1 MTLIAKLSVDRA
13 PFLIGDVL
21 LSSETLR
28 GVKVNL
34 PLVGDINQILADHRL
49 PFEVSFAQKINII
62 NGRIAVAW
70 SGQAVQAEK
79 ALRVLTA
86 ISDRPSLDADRVI
99 DELKASDDKINQLQL
114 IGLVLGDVKGPIV
127 NFSCFAV
134 GVPAKHTAN
143 FGSVRVAGSGR
154 DAFLKLLQQAPWTA
168 EENATE
174 YKVAHGLLAALTNQE
189 FRTGSTIVNRW
200 GGGFEAMVYSPVS
213 GHFEKVGD
221 VLHTFWSATE
231 DPDGPLSMF
240 PYFYKTTYWR
250 DALILRTASL
260 DVTTGTKLK
269 TNDITLIPPLLKR
282 VEDYDLAQLGVV
294 DFSYRAVCCHVLVE
308 KPNTRDALF
317 LIDQRAA
324 EQAVW
329 FEVNGSEAEL
339 RLSDYLPNL
348 IREQLS
354 LTPPLSPGHR

>member
-1 MTLIAKLSVDRA
+1 M
-13 PFLIGDVL
+13 
-21 LSSETLR
+21 
-28 GVKVNL
+28 
-34 PLVGDINQILADHRL
+34 
-49 PFEVSFAQKINII
+49 
-62 NGRIAVAW
+62 GRIAVAW

-86 ISDRPSLDADRVI
+86 ISDRPSLDAHRVI
-99 DELKASDDKINQLQL
+99 DELKAIDDKINQLQL
-114 IGLVLGDVKGPIV
+114 IGLVLGDVEGPIV

-174 YKVAHGLLAALTNQE
+174 YKVAHGLLAALTNEE

-231 DPDGPLSMF
+231 DPVGPLSMF

-269 TNDITLIPPLLKR
+269 TNNITLIPPLLKR

-294 DFSYRAVCCHVLVE
+294 DFSYRAVCCHVL
-308 KPNTRDALF
+308 AGSCSL
-317 LIDQRAA
+317 A
-324 EQAVW
+324 EA
-329 FEVNGSEAEL
+329 
-339 RLSDYLPNL
+339 
-348 IREQLS
+348 
-354 LTPPLSPGHR
+354 